1 MSTGK
6 SNERMV
12 EIKSDMLKY
21 VLGRDRSNLKNLQN
35 KYSTLRIYSVRG
47 QKKGIMIEGE
57 AINQIDSCIRDINDY
72 YKMTNLFLNEIDLV
86 VSVKESK
93 ANPYFTLFEEND
105 DGFLIKSKEGNYTRR
120 QDCPKTF
127 CYNGSIY
134 LIKIES
140 LVKYGLH
147 GIKKIKKFLMPLERS
162 IDIDSIYDWK
172 MAELIINNSFE
183 NS

>member
-1 MSTGK
+1 
-6 SNERMV
+6 
-12 EIKSDMLKY
+12 
-21 VLGRDRSNLKNLQN
+21 
-35 KYSTLRIYSVRG
+35 
-47 QKKGIMIEGE
+47 
-57 AINQIDSCIRDINDY
+57 
-72 YKMTNLFLNEIDLV
+72 MTNLFSNEIDLV